1 MKRLIAALLTAAM
14 TISIV
19 PFSAFADESGADAL
33 LGEAAVESTETQQED
48 IPLVPENTD
57 DPFQQ
62 NDAQEQAV
70 EEQTQQAEVDT
81 SDVSLTATNSFGQLL
96 VNSMDEQNGASGEY
110 SSRITGLKLNGHTA
124 TVEFVADQDADLVVA
139 VYTDSDAEEMVA
151 SGTVK
156 VEADNNEEAL
166 VEISEI
172 VLTKCTV
179 KAYLLDVENHTPL
192 CETYIKTIDLEPTP
206 ESTYEV
212 TISLEDVVDE
222 GIVINEKMEDGTLK
236 KLGKTDEKGIL
247 NIQLKLGKYIVTATV
262 QDKTYSSE
270 FEIVDKSV
278 QVELK
283 AESEKPAPEPDE
295 PDENIVESGK
305 CGESLYWELDKQ
317 GKLTIHGI
325 GMMDEYDSAYASPW
339 YKKRESIKSIEIR
352 EGVENIS
359 KYAFYNCSNLT
370 TIAIPNGLTNIGD
383 YAFYNCKKLEDV
395 QLPIS
400 LMKIGSGAF
409 YGCEEIDSIE
419 IPSNVDW
426 IGANTFAECKKM
438 ESVTIPGD
446 IRRICDNAFK
456 NCESLKKVSY
466 KGKEKSWNET
476 IIDSGNIYLLMA
488 TIQCTD
494 GIVGN
499 CGAQEDNVQWR
510 INDDNCLI
518 ISGTGKMKNY
528 SHVLPSS
535 APSSNWTPWYRRME
549 YIKKVIIE
557 EGVTSIGDYAFSGC
571 KRLVEVTI
579 PEGVTSVGSYAFSS
593 CDMIK
598 KINLPDGVTKIDDYA
613 FEWCRAMTEIRIPD
627 SVVNIGNG
635 AFQWCVNLKEVIL
648 PERLS
653 DIKSRTF
660 DNCMSMT
667 DITSPVSVTSIGYA
681 AFMSCYNLDSVVYK
695 GTRVQCSMIAIEEEN
710 GNLLKATIHCTDGDI
725 IPVSTSSENSVT
737 TGSTTANNG
746 TFCATFDNVSAGKDY
761 AVIISRSS
769 NDPLNADNLIYINQ
783 VTADADGELSVPF
796 RTSAGTGEMAYIVAC
811 VQDDVIVDPDQPTE
825 PDIPSDNDSG
835 SSSGGGGD
843 GAGAAVAIIG
853 GVVAVAAVAG
863 VVMLMPVEV
872 SGTVKNAEQAILPGV
887 SVQVLQGDT
896 VVAQTITDEAGH
908 FTVKVRRGDYTL
920 NVSYTDTDGQ
930 LATKTIDIKAP
941 SKNMD
946 VAA

>member
-1 MKRLIAALLTAAM
+1 MKNTDIFLKESRKEAQNMKRLIAALLTVAM

-57 DPFQQ
+57 DLFQQ

-96 VNSMDEQNGASGEY
+96 VNSMGEQNGASGEY

-124 TVEFVADQDADLVVA
+124 TVEFVTDQDADLVVA

-172 VLTKCTV
+172 ALTKCTV
-179 KAYLLDVENHTPL
+179 KAYLLDVVNHAPL

-206 ESTYEV
+206 EPTYEV

-236 KLGKTDEKGIL
+236 KLGETDEKGIL
-247 NIQLKLGKYIVTATV
+247 NIQLKPGKYIVTATV
-262 QDKTYSSE
+262 QDKIYSSE

-305 CGESLYWELDKQ
+305 CGESLYWKLDNQ
-317 GKLTIHGI
+317 GKLTISGSGKMTDYLSI
-325 GMMDEYDSAYASPW
+325 SSPW
-339 YKKRESIKSIEIR
+339 AKRAKDIIELEVEEGAESI
-352 EGVENIS
+352 GAH
-359 KYAFYNCSNLT
+359 AFCGCNNL
-370 TIAIPNGLTNIGD
+370 
-383 YAFYNCKKLEDV
+383 K
-395 QLPIS
+395 
-400 LMKIGSGAF
+400 
-409 YGCEEIDSIE
+409 
-419 IPSNVDW
+419 
-426 IGANTFAECKKM
+426 
-438 ESVTIPGD
+438 SVTIP
-446 IRRICDNAFK
+446 
-456 NCESLKKVSY
+456 
-466 KGKEKSWNET
+466 
-476 IIDSGNIYLLMA
+476 DS
-488 TIQCTD
+488 
-494 GIVGN
+494 V
-499 CGAQEDNVQWR
+499 
-510 INDDNCLI
+510 LI
-518 ISGTGKMKNY
+518 IEWG
-528 SHVLPSS
+528 
-535 APSSNWTPWYRRME
+535 
-549 YIKKVIIE
+549 
-557 EGVTSIGDYAFSGC
+557 AFSGC
-571 KRLVEVTI
+571 DSLVTLEIPKSVKKIGKAAFSECKNLTGITLSEGMINIEDEAFSECKKLTNINLPSSIENIGKKAFYDCASLKSITIPNKVKEISECTFLGCGNLENIKLPDNVMSIENEAFSQCFNLKEIIIPDTVSNIGKGAFYECHKLSTVKLPSELTKICKDTFYRCSKLTQIEIPDGVTEIQDYAFDQCYNLKSVKLSNSLKLIGKRAFWYCLELENITI
-579 PEGVTSVGSYAFSS
+579 PEGVEIIGESAFSS
-593 CDMIK
+593 CK
-598 KINLPDGVTKIDDYA
+598 FNKVTLPDNVTCIEENTFYGCSSLEKIA
-613 FEWCRAMTEIRIPD
+613 FSSNVTTVE
-627 SVVNIGNG
+627 SG
-635 AFQWCVNLKEVIL
+635 AFAYCSKLKEVDYTGTKMQWEAIMIKDENKPL
-648 PERLS
+648 LS
-653 DIKSRTF
+653 
-660 DNCMSMT
+660 
-667 DITSPVSVTSIGYA
+667 
-681 AFMSCYNLDSVVYK
+681 
-695 GTRVQCSMIAIEEEN
+695 
-710 GNLLKATIHCTDGDI
+710 ATIHCMDGDI
-725 IPVSTSSENSVT
+725 IPASTSSENSVA

-761 AVIISRSS
+761 AVIISRST
-769 NDPLNADNLIYINQ
+769 NDLLNADNLIYINQ
-783 VTADADGELSVPF
+783 VTADVDGELSVPF
-796 RTSAGTGEMAYIVAC
+796 RTGAGTNEMTYIVAC
-811 VQDDVIVDPDQPTE
+811 AQDDVIVDPDQPTE
-825 PDIPSDNDSG
+825 PDVPSDDDSG
-835 SSSGGGGD
+835 SSSGGGD

-930 LATKTIDIKAP
+930 LTTKTINIKAP